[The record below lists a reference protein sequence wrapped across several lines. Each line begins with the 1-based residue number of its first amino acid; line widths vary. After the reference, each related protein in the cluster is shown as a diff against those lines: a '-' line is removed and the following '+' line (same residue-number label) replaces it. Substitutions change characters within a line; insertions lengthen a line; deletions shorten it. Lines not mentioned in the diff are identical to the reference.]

1 MQCTIERSFQNQ
13 STASKFTSKS
23 GSLIDKDN
31 IEHLTKFSDQNMKRN
46 NHDRNQV

>member
-13 STASKFTSKS
+13 KTESKFTSKS

-31 IEHLTKFSDQNMKRN
+31 IEHLTKFSDHNMKRN
-46 NHDRNQV
+46 NQDRNQV